1 MYFIILINSV
11 PETGIYFLRV
21 KKLQEVLFNIN
32 TINII
37 RLRWSPLQKRT
48 PQKLSNAITQEEAPV
63 LSTLLLP
70 QT

>member
-48 PQKLSNAITQEEAPV
+48 PQKPI
-63 LSTLLLP
+63 
-70 QT
+70 